1 MITPVTSE
9 RLDASTKPATAE
21 LQSGSELCSSDL
33 LGCHPC
39 NGCEHVTT
47 TAPDGCLGDPVPH
60 INCNRCGRLLLKT
73 EPVTTCRGEWSPSN
87 IIAVEIP
94 PLCIKLQL
102 DLL

>member
-1 MITPVTSE
+1 MTGPQQTLESADSVARPSLRAATSW
-9 RLDASTKPATAE
+9 A
-21 LQSGSELCSSDL
+21 
-33 LGCHPC
+33 CHPC

>member
-1 MITPVTSE
+1 MTGPQQTLELPNGAAGQSF
-9 RLDASTKPATAE
+9 APAHGWA
-21 LQSGSELCSSDL
+21 
-33 LGCHPC
+33 CHPC